1 MLKNPSDLSRVRS
14 AWDVAKES
22 HFSPTTILMYR
33 KQQAGH
39 VVIPVTVASMIFP
52 NCMLIYDLSL
62 IYGGLF
68 PFPYR
73 LLLDVAAAKCIEL
86 SKKSASMGLRR
97 VNLTFGERL
106 VCGFQSIER
115 NYHDHPGNHPWL
127 SETIFLDIRHL
138 DLEPGFPFQILET
151 LRFWLGCA
159 WLWLKRALNG
169 CSWVLERYLGE
180 RFKRAFWRTVAFETR
195 SSHAIYVVNTVCR
208 SLMFFEDVQQLFAF
222 FMILISMFFQ

>member
-1 MLKNPSDLSRVRS
+1 MLLRKATSLLQPSSCTGSNRQGTSSFQSLWLQWSFLSVCWFMIYRWFMEAYFRFRIAFYLMLLRPSVWG
-14 AWDVAKES
+14 AQEKERFHGIKTCKS
-22 HFSPTTILMYR
+22 HLWWEIGLWISKYR
-33 KQQAGH
+33 TQL
-39 VVIPVTVASMIFP
+39 PWSSRESSMI
-52 NCMLIYDLSL
+52 
-62 IYGGLF
+62 
-68 PFPYR
+68 
-73 LLLDVAAAKCIEL
+73 K
-86 SKKSASMGLRR
+86 
-97 VNLTFGERL
+97 
-106 VCGFQSIER
+106 R
-115 NYHDHPGNHPWL
+115 NDFSG
-127 SETIFLDIRHL
+127 HL

-222 FMILISMFFQ
+222 FMILISMFCQ